1 MRVWL
6 YARLSN
12 DDDPAQNSLQNQQ
25 EICRAFAEKQSW
37 TIVGSSTDDNISGMN
52 FSRRGLDMLTAAVQT
67 KQVEA
72 VLVKDLSR
80 LGRHRTQTALFID
93 YLRQQQVR
101 VISVTEGVDTFCEED
116 DLMIGVRGLMNDYYA
131 KDIGK
136 KIRAGYRQ
144 KQKEGLVITPPFGY
158 WKDRNT
164 NQILVQQEA
173 AETVQLIYA
182 LYLQGCGQKE
192 IARKLNSLGRKTPAQ
207 IRTERLGYDSQKP
220 HKTRDGQF
228 LWTYASVKNILVE
241 EAYTGVLNNHR
252 REYNNGKTKH
262 IDKTDWYRHEGF
274 FPVIIGKQEWEQ
286 VQRLL
291 KQQAHPAN
299 GNQAKHRYAGLLTCR
314 DCGDSFIPMIRY
326 WNGSQRVE
334 YVCRRYHRNGKSHC
348 SSHRIHE
355 EILDKAVWNY
365 TEKLREQYSAEL
377 KKVTQLQKQWALR
390 KPVLDAH
397 CLTLQKEIQKREQE
411 IDELVMEKLKNG
423 ECSTRQPDSI

>member
-1 MRVWL
+1 MAMRVWL

-25 EICRAFAEKQSW
+25 EICRTFAEKKDW
-37 TIVGSSTDDNISGMN
+37 TIIGSSTDDNISGMN
-52 FSRRGLDMLTAAVQT
+52 FSRCGLDTLMAAVQE
-67 KQVEA
+67 KQLDA

-164 NQILVQQEA
+164 NQVVVQPEA

-192 IARKLNSLGRKTPAQ
+192 IARRLNAVGRKTPAQ
-207 IRTERLGYDSQKP
+207 LRAERCGREVRHT

-228 LWTYASVKNILVE
+228 LWTYASVKNILME
-241 EAYTGVLNNHR
+241 EAYTGVLVNHR
-252 REYNNGKTKH
+252 REYCGGKARAVNEA
-262 IDKTDWYRHEGF
+262 DWLRHENF
-274 FPVIIGKQEWEQ
+274 YPVIIEKADWKQ
-286 VQRLL
+286 VQALL
-291 KQQAHPAN
+291 KQQARPAVN
-299 GNQAKHRYAGLLTCR
+299 NRTKHRYAGLLTCQE
-314 DCGDSFIPMIRY
+314 CGNTFIPMIRC
-326 WNGSQRVE
+326 WNGKSRVE
-334 YVCRRYHRNGKSHC
+334 YVCRGYHRNGKSYC

-355 EILDKAVWNY
+355 EVLD
-365 TEKLREQYSAEL
+365 EQVQAYAETVRKQCAEEL
-377 KKVTQLQKQWALR
+377 KKLVQMQKMWALR
-390 KPVLDAH
+390 KPILDAH
-397 CLTLQKEIQKREQE
+397 ISALQKKVQELERE
-411 IDELVMEKLKNG
+411 IDEIVISYL
-423 ECSTRQPDSI
+423 TF